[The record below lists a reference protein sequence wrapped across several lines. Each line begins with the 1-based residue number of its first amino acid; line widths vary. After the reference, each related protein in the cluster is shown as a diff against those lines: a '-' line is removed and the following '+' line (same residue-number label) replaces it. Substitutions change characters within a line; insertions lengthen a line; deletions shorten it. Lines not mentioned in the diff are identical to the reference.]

1 MAAQEELLGSEN
13 PDLIAT
19 LEKYV
24 VLLRATN
31 RAADAA
37 KLEARARKIKTAE
50 MAPK

>member
-24 VLLRATN
+24 VLL
-31 RAADAA
+31 
-37 KLEARARKIKTAE
+37 
-50 MAPK
+50 APPIVPPPPPN